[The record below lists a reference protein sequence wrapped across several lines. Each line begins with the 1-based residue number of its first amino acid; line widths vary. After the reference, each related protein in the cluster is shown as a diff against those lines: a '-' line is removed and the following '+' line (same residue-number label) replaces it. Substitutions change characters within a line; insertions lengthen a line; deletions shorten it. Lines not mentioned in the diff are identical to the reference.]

1 MAGFSP
7 PNQFERTVSRQV
19 APWRAAVPRS
29 RCAPISTLFHGADGA
44 DMVPRMDFLPHIEES
59 IGEDIHFKT
68 VSTMET
74 VARIH

>member
-1 MAGFSP
+1 
-7 PNQFERTVSRQV
+7 
-19 APWRAAVPRS
+19 
-29 RCAPISTLFHGADGA
+29 
-44 DMVPRMDFLPHIEES
+44 MVPRMDFLPHIEES